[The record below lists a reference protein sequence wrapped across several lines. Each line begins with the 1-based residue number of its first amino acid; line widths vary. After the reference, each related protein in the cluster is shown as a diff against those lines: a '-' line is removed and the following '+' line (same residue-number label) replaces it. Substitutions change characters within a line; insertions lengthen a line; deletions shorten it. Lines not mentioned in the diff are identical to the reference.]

1 MHRFLESCA
10 SYIYEKHHNDLQNIC
25 LVFPNRRSGVFFT
38 AYLQKLLKKPVL
50 GPEITTINE
59 LLLSL
64 SGLRVPDHLWLISY
78 LYDIYRKKTGTHES
92 FDDFYYWGEMLLADF
107 DDTDKYMVDARDMFR
122 NLAELKEIEQGF
134 DYLTDSQKKALMQF
148 WGSVKN
154 WEQRSLQKNFLS
166 FWDSLHNVYEEFRS
180 GLTAMGL
187 GYGGMVIRDG
197 VEQLDIT
204 SSKLKA
210 DKYFIIG
217 LNVLNACE
225 KKVFMWLKEQGRAEF
240 FWDYDLYYHEN
251 PINDAGKF
259 LRENILLFPPP
270 ADFSLDNRSFSKS
283 KNIEIFSIPSSYGQ
297 SQVIPLF
304 FNEKKLEEIRKFDDV
319 AIVLADETLLFP
331 VLGAI
336 PAAAGKVNVTMGF
349 PLKHSSLMGLISLLR
364 SLLQNTRIDPGNHVR
379 FYYRPVFDILK
390 HQLLSRVEPEKVRLQ
405 MQKWSAGN
413 TIYLGAEELGFSSLH
428 EAIFSLPQDVSGYP
442 DYFLL
447 ILERLYHS
455 FAEGEANQMTRELI
469 FHLYEAIDKL
479 KRVMT
484 DPEIPKS
491 VIMSPSIFFR
501 LLNQYLGQVSVPFEG
516 EPIAGI
522 QVMGILETRCLDFEN
537 IIIIGLNEETW
548 PRAFTAPS
556 LIPYNIRKAFGLP
569 GIDDQDAMYSYYFYR
584 LIQRAENVT
593 AAWNTIREGTSGGEL
608 SRYAFQ
614 LMLHSPH
621 EVMNRSLDYPFSGKP
636 LSTIAVPSGKEI
648 SQLLLNGNRQGK
660 ALSPSAIIQFLSCRL
675 KFYFKYVLKLEEPD
689 EISEEIDRRT
699 FGNLF
704 HKAVENLYQPL
715 VGKMIDKKTFTD
727 LAKDKVALESA
738 IRRAFATEYFKIGES
753 GAGSIGLDGKAL
765 LIFSTLRTYLRNMV
779 EVDSENAPLYLFSL
793 ESSFYHVLPV
803 EIDGVVRDI
812 KIGGKIDR
820 LDQLNGVVRV
830 IDYKTGSLNPY
841 DLSCKTLG
849 EVFIPEKKNIKKE
862 ILQALVYGYILK
874 SDAYHHADIGATIYA
889 ILKLQDESFNPVIR
903 INNKPLSMNE
913 VWQETGDYLRSIVRD
928 IYSADTIFDQT
939 EFIERCEYC
948 PYKGICRK

>member
-390 HQLLSRVEPEKVRLQ
+390 HQLLSRVEPEKVRIQ